1 MEIQTKPQI
10 TYFNRHESMSS
21 ETRRMIMD
29 LISDL
34 MIMENCNPRN
44 VINMLYGAFDGYDYG
59 DRFKTDN
66 LIQELQDGGN
76 TGLVN
81 QIFEVDD
88 IISKYPRTTHPNNN
102 NF

>member
-1 MEIQTKPQI
+1 METLEKT

-21 ETRRMIMD
+21 ETRTQIMD

-34 MIMENCNPRN
+34 MIIERCNPRN
-44 VINMLYGAFDGYDYG
+44 VINMLYGTFDGYDYG
-59 DRFKTDN
+59 NSFKTDN

-81 QIFEVDD
+81 QIFEVADT
-88 IISKYPRTTHPNNN
+88 ISKYPRSSEPNNKQ
-102 NF
+102 F